1 VSRALRIEGL
11 FESTRIRI
19 MYEITSILNSMH
31 GICTRSLDNE
41 KRKNHVSLYAWLVWR
56 ALRYPWIY

>member
-1 VSRALRIEGL
+1 
-11 FESTRIRI
+11 

-56 ALRYPWIY
+56 ALRYPWIYRFLREN